1 MSDTGAKAEPRAKAK
16 LGWPGFG
23 RMALALAIGTV
34 GGTLAWWLGLPLAWM
49 IGAMVFTTIASMS
62 GAPLGIA
69 PTFRGVM
76 VAILGVMLGSAFT
89 PEMAGRI
96 ADWWPTLVVLAV
108 YCAAVTAA
116 LALYFRYVAG
126 HDWVTSYFSAA
137 PGGLTEMVI
146 VGGAMGG
153 DERTISLVHGAR
165 VLLVVLTVP
174 FGFVLLTG
182 YDQSARPPIGD
193 VFSETS
199 SADLAILA
207 ACAIVGGFVAKRMR
221 IPAAFVTG
229 PMILSAIVHLT
240 GLTASK
246 PPSELVAGA
255 QVVMGSAV
263 GSRFAGVPVRKVLRT
278 LLEAVGST
286 TVMLAF
292 TVGFA
297 FALEPLSETSIE
309 AIVLAFAPGGLAEMS
324 LIALA
329 LSIDAAFVS
338 SHHIVRI
345 VMIVIAA
352 PMIFRWYR
360 RITKKREERP

>member
-1 MSDTGAKAEPRAKAK
+1 MSGPSAGAKPDSKPKIDRAK
-16 LGWPGFG
+16 LG
-23 RMALALAIGTV
+23 RVMLALAIGTV
-34 GGTLAWWLGLPLAWM
+34 GGALAWWLQLPLAWM

-62 GAPLGIA
+62 GAPLGMA
-69 PTFRGVM
+69 PTFRGIM
-76 VAILGVMLGSAFT
+76 VAILGVMLGSAFS

-96 ADWWPTLVVLAV
+96 ADWWPTLTVLAA
-108 YCAAVTAA
+108 YCAVVTAV
-116 LALYFRYVAG
+116 LAFYFRYVAG

-137 PGGLTEMVI
+137 PGGLNEMVI

-153 DERTISLVHGAR
+153 DERTISLVHGVR
-165 VLLVVLTVP
+165 VLMVVLTVP

-193 VFSETS
+193 AFSETS
-199 SADLAILA
+199 NADLAILA
-207 ACAIVGGFVAKRMR
+207 ACAIIGGFAAKRLR

-229 PMILSAIVHLT
+229 PMILSAIVHVT
-240 GLTASK
+240 GLTSSK
-246 PPSELVAGA
+246 PPSELIAGA

-278 LLEAVGST
+278 LFEGIGST
-286 TVMLAF
+286 TVMLAL
-292 TVGFA
+292 TVAFA
-297 FALEPLSETSIE
+297 FALEPLAETSIE

-338 SHHIVRI
+338 CHHIVRI
-345 VMIVIAA
+345 VMIVITA
-352 PMIFRWYR
+352 PMVFRWTR
-360 RITKKREERP
+360 SIGRKRKGRS